1 MSSVPDPKKINFF
14 EKFDEEAGSKR
25 KLKNWNLK
33 LVATIAISWSLFQLW
48 YASPLPFILDFGKI
62 IDVPAR
68 SVHLAFG
75 LTLCFLAYPAFKK
88 NRDRPI
94 SGFDFLLVTI
104 SVAATLYIFFDY
116 EGLVY
121 RQGIMAKIN
130 LFGFNIPYEVI
141 LGSFGIILLLEATRR
156 AIGIPLVIIALIF
169 ILFSIFGQS
178 MPNLISHQG
187 LSITRLVGYHWFGGE
202 AIFGIP
208 ISVSVSFI
216 FLFVLFG
223 AILDVAGGGKYFLN
237 LAFALVGKMRGGP
250 AKAAILASGLTGL
263 ISGSSVANTVTT
275 GTFTIPIMKKTGLP
289 SVKAGAVEVAASVNG
304 QIMPPIMGAA
314 AFVMAELLGISYFTV
329 ITHAFLPAIISYIA
343 LFYIS
348 HLESVKLNIKG
359 LPESEIP
366 PLGKTFLGG
375 IHFLI
380 PIFILVY
387 LLLVERWTAAS
398 SVFYSI
404 LSLMVIIFVRE
415 LFDAKKNELSFVS
428 ALGLGFNKVIGG
440 LEKGAINMIS
450 VAIAI
455 ATAGIIV
462 GAVASTGLSNNLIVI
477 VEVISGGNVITLLLL
492 TALLCIILGMG
503 LPTTANYLVVAAL
516 MAQVVVEVG
525 NASGYIFPLIAIHL
539 YVFYYGLMADVTP
552 PVGLASYAAAAIS
565 RADPIKTGIQAFWY
579 SLRTGILPI
588 VFIFNNELLLI
599 GIDSL
604 WHGLLVVSTSLIA
617 ILVFTAA
624 TQGWFVNKLRW
635 YEIIV
640 FIAIAMSLFRP
651 GYILDKFSPK
661 FEIKKVVAQ
670 EISSLKLD
678 PDRDVHIKITRRTE
692 YGDRYRLFVIE
703 KKNFDSLYSLED
715 AGIILADI
723 EGRITVDNLKWNGI
737 GKKMGIETGDVISQ
751 FKIENLD
758 RPNKAIIYP
767 FSLVILLI
775 FGYLNYRRKPKNN
788 K

>member
-1 MSSVPDPKKINFF
+1 MSVDQKNNKQLDYL
-14 EKFDEEAGSKR
+14 EKFDEDVGSKR
-25 KLKNWNLK
+25 NLHGWNLK
-33 LVATIAISWSLFQLW
+33 LAAGIAIAWSLFQLW

-68 SVHLAFG
+68 SIHLAFG
-75 LTLCFLAYPAFKK
+75 MVLCFLVYPALKSKK
-88 NRDRPI
+88 KTKI
-94 SGFDFLLVTI
+94 SPLDFFLVI
-104 SVAATLYIFFDY
+104 LSIIATLYIFFDY

-121 RQGIMAKIN
+121 RQGILAKVQIGS
-130 LFGFNIPYEVI
+130 FTIPYEI
-141 LGSFGIILLLEATRR
+141 IIGAIGIILLLEATRR
-156 AIGIPLVIIALIF
+156 AIGIPLVAIAVIF
-169 ILFSIFGQS
+169 LLFSIFGQS
-178 MPNLISHQG
+178 MPDLISHQG
-187 LSITRLVGYHWFGGE
+187 LSIKRLVGYHWFGGE

-223 AILDVAGGGKYFLN
+223 AILDAAGGGKYFLN

-289 SVKAGAVEVAASVNG
+289 AVKAGAIEVAASVNG

-329 ITHAFLPAIISYIA
+329 ITHAFLPAVISYIA

-359 LPESEIP
+359 LSESEIP

-375 IHFLI
+375 LHYLI
-380 PIFILVY
+380 PIFILIY

-398 SVFYSI
+398 AVFYSI
-404 LSLMVIIFVRE
+404 LSLMVIILIRE
-415 LFDAKKNELSFVS
+415 TLAAKKNNLNQFE
-428 ALGLGFNKVIGG
+428 GFKVGINEIILG
-440 LEKGAINMIS
+440 LEKGAINMVS

-462 GAVASTGLSNNLIVI
+462 GAVASTGLSNNLIII
-477 VEVISGGNVITLLLL
+477 VEAISGGNIIILLAL
-492 TALLCIILGMG
+492 TAVLCIVLGMG

-516 MAQVVVEVG
+516 MSHVVVEVAG
-525 NASGYIFPLIAIHL
+525 ASGYIFPLIAVHL

-565 RADPIKTGIQAFWY
+565 RADPIKTGFQAFWY

-599 GIDSL
+599 GITSF
-604 WHGLLVVSTSLIA
+604 WHGFIVIVTSLIA

-624 TQGWFVNKLRW
+624 TQGWFLNKMKW
-635 YEIIV
+635 HE
-640 FIAIAMSLFRP
+640 IAIFITIAMALFRP
-651 GYILDKFSPK
+651 DYVLDKFYPK
-661 FEIKKVVAQ
+661 FQYSQLQLNNLEMVT
-670 EISSLKLD
+670 LKPNHD
-678 PDRDVHIKITRRTE
+678 IHIRVTRRTE
-692 YGDRYRLFVIE
+692 YGDRYKLFVIR
-703 KKNFDSLYSLED
+703 KDTFNKNYSLRD
-715 AGIILADI
+715 YGINLIDK
-723 EGRITVDNLKWNGI
+723 EGRITIDTLEWNGL
-737 GKKMGIETGDVISQ
+737 GKKSGFETGDVISE
-751 FKIENLD
+751 F
-758 RPNKAIIYP
+758 
-767 FSLVILLI
+767 
-775 FGYLNYRRKPKNN
+775 
-788 K
+788 